1 MSGPYRPLTGA
12 MLAILGEL
20 EGFPVPN
27 WTGPALAG
35 PATPDAVNEVLQVA
49 GRLLAADQSLIQVAD
64 ATSETYTV
72 NGITATAERLMYGN
86 EPHVE
91 AAAGVRYV
99 VTVVESFIQKSG
111 LTHAVDAGLLDVAS
125 LVATVAGWLPHRWVR
140 SNPSDGSVATHAS
153 SDTSALA
160 LEDMRQFSM
169 AWTTRQDVFRTCY
182 RYLDGFIA
190 HVVDAQKATEEFWP
204 MLSRIGLPYNLM
216 VLRKLDAGNV
226 EPFQT
231 NFGSTWTAQLQ
242 DELNSGR
249 LYGIDMTIF
258 TGLQPQRM
266 SDGTTRFTPN
276 TMTLL
281 VMDQRKKLR
290 PVAVYVADPADPSK
304 AATYTPS
311 SRAWI
316 YSLIAVRASL
326 TVYGI
331 WLGHVV
337 PFHLVTGAMQM
348 TMLNTLPPGHVLL
361 QMLAP
366 HSHSNLQFN
375 FLLTIGFD
383 KLAPPTSLA
392 NVGQFL
398 TLAGRY
404 SAAHDFFAN
413 DPATALAM
421 LGLDA
426 ADFTSDDEPAD
437 AWNLYPNVRLMLR
450 VWTYVADYVHDVVD
464 DLYLSDAKVAGD
476 ADLAAWMAAAAAP
489 DGGNVSGLPRVQ
501 TKAMLGRVLTS
512 LLYRIIFH
520 GSGRL
525 RSTAYPEAAFVPN
538 LPPCLQS
545 ARIPGPDEDMT
556 PQLLLREFLP
566 RIGTIGALMRF
577 YNTFAFT
584 SPAAPLV
591 PDKGPDSDLFYDD
604 HHAKANASLVKFRKQ
619 IEALV
624 REMQPDWVE
633 IGQWP
638 MSIEF

>member
-1 MSGPYRPLTGA
+1 MSGPYRPLTNA

-20 EGFPVPN
+20 EGFTVPS

-49 GRLLAADQSLIQVAD
+49 DRLLAADQSLIQVAD
-64 ATSETYTV
+64 AMSLNYTLH
-72 NGITATAERLMYGN
+72 GTTATAERFMYGD

-91 AAAGVRYV
+91 AAAAIRVV
-99 VTVVESFIQKSG
+99 VTLVESFIQKSG
-111 LTHAVDAGLLDVAS
+111 LVRAVDRGILDIAS
-125 LVATVAGWLPHRWVR
+125 LVASLAGWLPHRLAR
-140 SNPSDGSVATHAS
+140 PTPPRGSGAAGATSDY
-153 SDTSALA
+153 SALA

-169 AWTTRQDVFRTCY
+169 GWTTRQDIFRFCY
-182 RYLDGFIA
+182 RELDRFIDDVIDP
-190 HVVDAQKATEEFWP
+190 HKATEEFWP

-216 VLRKLDAGNV
+216 VLRKLDAGNL

-231 NFGSTWTAQLQ
+231 RFGPAWTAQMQ
-242 DELNSGR
+242 DSLNGGR

-258 TGLQPQRM
+258 TGLQPQQL

-281 VMDQRKKLR
+281 VMDQHKKLR
-290 PVAVYVADPADPSK
+290 PVAVYVADPAAPSMG
-304 AATYTPS
+304 TIYTPS
-311 SRAWI
+311 SPAWI
-316 YSLIAVRASL
+316 YSLIAVRCSL

-337 PFHLVTGAMQM
+337 PLHLVTGAMQM
-348 TMLNTLPPGHVLL
+348 TMLDKLPPGHVLL
-361 QMLAP
+361 QVMGP

-375 FLLTIGFD
+375 FLLTIGFEH
-383 KLAPPTSLA
+383 LAPPTSLA
-392 NVGQFL
+392 NAGEFL
-398 TLAGRY
+398 TLAARY
-404 SAAHDFFAN
+404 AAAHDFFAN

-426 ADFTSDDEPAD
+426 ADFTDGGDPAD

-450 VWTYVADYVHDVVD
+450 VWRYVADYIHDVVD
-464 DLYLSDAKVAGD
+464 DLYPTDARVAD
-476 ADLAAWMAAAAAP
+476 DTHLAAWMEAAAAP
-489 DGGNVSGLPRVQ
+489 DGGNVSGLPIVR
-501 TKAMLGRVLTS
+501 TKAMLERVLTS

-525 RSTAYPEAAFVPN
+525 RLVAYPEAAFVPH

-545 ARIPGPDEDMT
+545 ARIPPSDENMT
-556 PQLLLREFLP
+556 PERLLQEFLP
-566 RIGTIGALMRF
+566 RVGTIGGLMRF
-577 YNTFAFT
+577 YNTFTST
-584 SPAAPLV
+584 SPAVPLV
-591 PDKGPDSDLFYDD
+591 PDKGPDSDLFYDERY
-604 HHAKANASLVKFRKQ
+604 AKANASLVKFRKQ

-624 REMQPDWVE
+624 RELQPDWVE